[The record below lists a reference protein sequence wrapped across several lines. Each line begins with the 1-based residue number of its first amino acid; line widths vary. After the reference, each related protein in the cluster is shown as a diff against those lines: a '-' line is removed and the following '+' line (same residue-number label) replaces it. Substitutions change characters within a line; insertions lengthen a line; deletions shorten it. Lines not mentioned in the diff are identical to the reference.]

1 MSRDPEEIMEDNKN
15 RIKIIPLGGFDKIG
29 MNMTVVEYGGTI
41 IAMDCGKSFSPNGMP
56 GVSASIPD
64 ITYLKENIEKVKG
77 IVLTHGHEDH
87 IGALPYIAKE
97 LRVPIYGT
105 PLTIELVEGK
115 LRDHEITGIKTK
127 AVKQGMTII
136 VGELKVEFIRTD
148 HSIPDSAM
156 LAIFTPCGI
165 IVNTGDF
172 KFDLSPVTGETTDFA
187 RLSRLGDKGVLAV
200 LSDSTNSV
208 REGLS
213 ESEGNVNEKLA
224 SFMNL
229 YKHNRL
235 IIVTFSSNMSRIQQI
250 ITLGHLYNRKIAI
263 EGDPMLRIFSI
274 SRRLGYINVPEDILI
289 DINDI
294 DRYPDDQLI
303 VVTTGNHGGAVQCI
317 ANIAEGKDSR
327 IKIREND
334 TVLFSSIAMNG
345 SETSFNN
352 TLSRLEEQGAIVEF
366 QDIHATG
373 HACADDLRFLYS
385 LLHPRFVIPAHGDYR
400 YRREAKRIAESVGIP
415 SNNILLSDNGDI
427 IELSQDSLDVTGH
440 MTLNEILI
448 DGYEESRIDEKVLKE
463 RQQLSESGILMIE
476 LCIDRK
482 TGQFVSG
489 LRITERGFME
499 GSRFKALAA
508 QLEPVVLKKL
518 SAYISQGVRDER
530 MSNGVRE
537 TVEKYIK
544 ENLGKTPIVVVLLT
558 GVSL

>member
-1 MSRDPEEIMEDNKN
+1 MEDNKN

-64 ITYLKENIEKVKG
+64 ITYLKDNIEKVKG

-97 LRVPIYGT
+97 LKVPIYGT

-115 LRDHEITGIKTK
+115 LRDHEITGIRTK

-263 EGDPMLRIFSI
+263 EGNPMLRIFSI
-274 SRRLGYINVPEDILI
+274 ARRLGYINVPEDILI

-303 VVTTGNHGGAVQCI
+303 LVTTGNHGGAVQCI
-317 ANIAEGKDSR
+317 ANIAEGKDPR

-415 SNNILLSDNGDI
+415 ANNILLADNGDI

-518 SAYISQGVRDER
+518 SAFISQGVRDER

-537 TVEKYIK
+537 TVEKYI
-544 ENLGKTPIVVVLLT
+544 EDNFGKTPIVAVLLT

>member
-1 MSRDPEEIMEDNKN
+1 MEDNKN

-29 MNMTVVEYGGTI
+29 MNMTVVEYGSTI

-97 LRVPIYGT
+97 LKVPIYGT

-115 LRDHEITGIKTK
+115 LRDHEITGIRTK

-263 EGDPMLRIFSI
+263 EGNPMLRIFSI
-274 SRRLGYINVPEDILI
+274 ARRLGYINVPEDILI

-303 VVTTGNHGGAVQCI
+303 LVTTGNHGGAVQCI
-317 ANIAEGKDSR
+317 ANIAEGKDPR

-415 SNNILLSDNGDI
+415 ANNILLADNGDI

-518 SAYISQGVRDER
+518 SAFISQGVRDER

-537 TVEKYIK
+537 TVEKYI
-544 ENLGKTPIVVVLLT
+544 EDNFGKTPIVAVLLT

>member
-1 MSRDPEEIMEDNKN
+1 MEDNKN

-97 LRVPIYGT
+97 LKVPIYGT

-115 LRDHEITGIKTK
+115 LRDHEITGIRTK

-263 EGDPMLRIFSI
+263 EGNPMLRIFSI
-274 SRRLGYINVPEDILI
+274 ARRLGYINVPEDILI

-303 VVTTGNHGGAVQCI
+303 LVTTGNHGGAVQCI
-317 ANIAEGKDSR
+317 ANIAEGKDPR

-415 SNNILLSDNGDI
+415 ANNILLADNGDI

-518 SAYISQGVRDER
+518 SAFISQGVRDER

-537 TVEKYIK
+537 TVEKYI
-544 ENLGKTPIVVVLLT
+544 EDNFGKTPIVAVLLT

>member
-1 MSRDPEEIMEDNKN
+1 MEDNKN

-97 LRVPIYGT
+97 LKVPIYGT

-115 LRDHEITGIKTK
+115 LRDHEITGIRTK

-263 EGDPMLRIFSI
+263 EGNPMLRIFSI
-274 SRRLGYINVPEDILI
+274 ARRLGYINVPEDILI

-303 VVTTGNHGGAVQCI
+303 LVTTGNHGGAVQCI
-317 ANIAEGKDSR
+317 ANIAEGKDPR
-327 IKIREND
+327 IRIREND

-415 SNNILLSDNGDI
+415 ANNILLADNGDI

-518 SAYISQGVRDER
+518 SAFISQGVRDER

-537 TVEKYIK
+537 TVEKYI
-544 ENLGKTPIVVVLLT
+544 EDNFGKTPIVAVLLT

>member
-1 MSRDPEEIMEDNKN
+1 MEDNKN

-97 LRVPIYGT
+97 LKVPIYGT

-263 EGDPMLRIFSI
+263 EGNPMLRIFSI
-274 SRRLGYINVPEDILI
+274 ARRLGYINVPEDILI

-317 ANIAEGKDSR
+317 ANIAEGKDPR

-415 SNNILLSDNGDI
+415 ANNILLADNGDI

-476 LCIDRK
+476 LCIERK

-518 SAYISQGVRDER
+518 SAFISQGVRDER

-537 TVEKYIK
+537 TVEKYIE